1 MQNNIESKI
10 KKIKQ
15 LEAIFWLFLLLII
28 IACFSFSSIYNKK
41 RVDDY
46 TIFMQDIDGLIVG
59 SPVRMMGI
67 EIGYITKI
75 KPTNNEVFVNFIITK
90 KDVTLPQGCK
100 VGVEFSGMAGSKSL
114 EIYPP
119 EKDDIITTSTPLIQT
134 LPPRRLHDALGLLSD
149 MLDKI
154 STIIYTTSFFGSK
167 VQDIN
172 YSQNDKQELLNLI
185 DTSENLIKKV
195 TK

>member
-28 IACFSFSSIYNKK
+28 IGCFSFSSIYNKK

-75 KPTNNEVFVNFIITK
+75 KPTNNEVFVNFIITY
-90 KDVTLPQGCK
+90 
-100 VGVEFSGMAGSKSL
+100 F
-114 EIYPP
+114 
-119 EKDDIITTSTPLIQT
+119 
-134 LPPRRLHDALGLLSD
+134 
-149 MLDKI
+149 
-154 STIIYTTSFFGSK
+154 
-167 VQDIN
+167 
-172 YSQNDKQELLNLI
+172 
-185 DTSENLIKKV
+185 
-195 TK
+195 